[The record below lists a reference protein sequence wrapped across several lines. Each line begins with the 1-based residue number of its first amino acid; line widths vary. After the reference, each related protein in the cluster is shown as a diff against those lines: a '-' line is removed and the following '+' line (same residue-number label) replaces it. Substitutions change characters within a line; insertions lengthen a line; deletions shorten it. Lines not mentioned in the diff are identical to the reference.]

1 MTPAEKRAPEPDTA
15 LTPVKWLLWAAG
27 RIVRNVRNETGGRGT
42 RGARAALQAVLR
54 RGAALLL
61 CLGAWTVAVFLVY
74 DSVDRWL
81 GSAKAGR
88 AMTGVLAFP
97 FSLLAAAGALTLT
110 VRVVRRW
117 KLMGEAIAADPD
129 AVDTDRADSYLN
141 HPPKDPDSEGR

>member
-1 MTPAEKRAPEPDTA
+1 MTPAEKRAPELDTA

-27 RIVRNVRNETGGRGT
+27 QIVRNEA
-42 RGARAALQAVLR
+42 GARAALQGVLR

-61 CLGAWTVAVFLVY
+61 CLGAWTVAVFLLY

-81 GSAKAGR
+81 GSAEAGR

-117 KLMGEAIAADPD
+117 KLMGEVISADPD
-129 AVDTDRADSYLN
+129 AVDTDRADSYLS

>member
-1 MTPAEKRAPEPDTA
+1 MTPAEKRAPAPDTA
-15 LTPVKWLLWAAG
+15 LTPVKWLIWAAG
-27 RIVRNVRNETGGRGT
+27 EIVRNKS
-42 RGARAALQAVLR
+42 GARAALQAGLR

-61 CLGAWTVAVFLVY
+61 CLGAWTVAAFLVY
-74 DSVDRWL
+74 DSVGRWL
-81 GSAKAGR
+81 GSVEAGR
-88 AMTGVLAFP
+88 AITGVLAFP

-117 KLMGEAIAADPD
+117 KLMGEVIAADPD

>member
-1 MTPAEKRAPEPDTA
+1 MTPSEKRVPAPDTA
-15 LTPVKWLLWAAG
+15 LTPVQWLIWAAG
-27 RIVRNVRNETGGRGT
+27 EIVRNKS
-42 RGARAALQAVLR
+42 GARAALQAGLR

-61 CLGAWTVAVFLVY
+61 CLGAWTVTAFLVY

-81 GSAKAGR
+81 GSVEAGR

-117 KLMGEAIAADPD
+117 KLMGEVIAADPD

>member
-1 MTPAEKRAPEPDTA
+1 MTPAEKRAPELDTA
-15 LTPVKWLLWAAG
+15 LTPVKWLLGAAG
-27 RIVRNVRNETGGRGT
+27 QIVRNEA
-42 RGARAALQAVLR
+42 GARAALQGVLR

-81 GSAKAGR
+81 GSAEAGR

-97 FSLLAAAGALTLT
+97 FSLLVAAGALTLT